1 MGREGSH
8 INVLHDLFGNT
19 SLYLDL
25 HTVRKRR
32 GREDGDGDKYKGGRR
47 HTGAVTVRPT
57 LHWHLHPICALA
69 YTTSASGGGP
79 QAATLLSGVE
89 ESVLITCQLDHNF
102 HSLPNF
108 VSHVG

>member
-32 GREDGDGDKYKGGRR
+32 GREDEDGDKYKGGRR

-69 YTTSASGGGP
+69 YATSASGGVP
-79 QAATLLSGVE
+79 KPPPSSPAWRRAS
-89 ESVLITCQLDHNF
+89 S
-102 HSLPNF
+102 
-108 VSHVG
+108 